1 MLSPIALGAP
11 IHGLIGRHPPLGQQG
26 QPPTPDLPQQR
37 PQWWRGWPLSLMCI
51 SPSSS
56 SELDGGSPEG
66 TAGPG
71 AQLQD
76 LARWKVGTRSP
87 GAYTTGR
94 SRWGPGCLREGPP
107 FWARPG
113 NADMRKSLEQSFSP
127 GQGGVPPEGKS
138 WDPGLKLGNG
148 GASRRLEGLDRR
160 GRKATS
166 RWEAPREAA
175 SLEEAGPG
183 EGRRE
188 VRGQTRARDG
198 GEGQASRPPEPG
210 DHRVRGASGGGVGA
224 APCKD
229 MNTIEMRQ

>member
-1 MLSPIALGAP
+1 
-11 IHGLIGRHPPLGQQG
+11 
-26 QPPTPDLPQQR
+26 
-37 PQWWRGWPLSLMCI
+37 MCI
-51 SPSSS
+51 TPASS

-127 GQGGVPPEGKS
+127 GQGGVLPEGKS

-166 RWEAPREAA
+166 RWEAPREGA
-175 SLEEAGPG
+175 SLEEASLERGG
-183 EGRRE
+183 GRSE
-188 VRGQTRARDG
+188 VRQELRTVGRGRHPHLQSLEITG
-198 GEGQASRPPEPG
+198 SGEPR
-210 DHRVRGASGGGVGA
+210 GVGWGQPPA
-224 APCKD
+224 K
-229 MNTIEMRQ
+229 T